1 MTMIRQEARKSPDV
15 VRWSSDGLAFF
26 VDDEQAFVEDIL
38 PRHNFKAT
46 KIQSFQRNLNIHGF
60 TRVAKGTHAM
70 GYRHPYFRRDDND
83 NSKLVNINRHASK
96 PEATPTTTTKAAA
109 RKKVKVRSATPKV
122 NSSQKKRR
130 RQDKDHEE
138 SSKTADVPKHR
149 VTVSATLQ
157 TALPKRHGAKLYN
170 IFSNNY
176 INPSMTATSSI
187 PFQFHDFW

>member
-1 MTMIRQEARKSPDV
+1 MIRQEARKSPDV

-83 NSKLVNINRHASK
+83 NTSLLISTAMPASLKLLPPPR
-96 PEATPTTTTKAAA
+96 
-109 RKKVKVRSATPKV
+109 RKLQRGKSQSQKRNTQKY

-138 SSKTADVPKHR
+138 SSKTADVQAPCDRIGHFAD
-149 VTVSATLQ
+149 T
-157 TALPKRHGAKLYN
+157 LPKRRWCAKLYN